1 MKRSNAYLFLHI
13 SVFLFGF
20 TAILGKLISLNHF
33 GLVWNRMWI
42 ALPLFFMIPGFINKL
57 RNFSFQKM
65 GLFLA
70 IGIIVALHWITFYG
84 SIKIGNSAS
93 LTLASLGLASWFTS
107 IIEPWVL
114 KTKINKI
121 NVGFGLLS
129 VLGIGLIAFSQDKLD
144 PNATEAQFLLAI
156 IWGVIS
162 ALLATIFSVLNAKYA
177 KREAPVLIT
186 FFEMAGGFLFL
197 SMVYLIIKDHPAL
210 ASFIQVKKLDMAIP
224 NVDWVWIILL
234 GTICTTGAF
243 ALNVTAMKEV
253 SAFTAN
259 IAINLE
265 PIYGIFLAL
274 VFLDEG
280 KSFNYLFYIGTII
293 ILTTVFIQSFYSY
306 KQKKKHG
313 HQSNHQTA

>member
-42 ALPLFFMIPGFINKL
+42 ALPLFFIIPGFITKL